1 MPDLT
6 CHASGGRTPLAQ
18 VRGSSAC
25 RGCRSG
31 RAALAALCDD
41 EAAAHGKHR
50 ESETAGGADA
60 GVAPVKAAGSGDPD
74 DLHRGL
80 GGWRGCS
87 HGGVEVELCQA
98 PVGAMALSASASASV
113 VLIGIGWLR
122 GVIGGTSWV
131 AGHPGVI
138 GSGGTV
144 PPAGRRAVGGGGASV
159 GGGSRAAHRGALRVV
174 VALPAGS
181 RDRA

>member
-1 MPDLT
+1 
-6 CHASGGRTPLAQ
+6 
-18 VRGSSAC
+18 V
-25 RGCRSG
+25 
-31 RAALAALCDD
+31 
-41 EAAAHGKHR
+41 
-50 ESETAGGADA
+50 
-60 GVAPVKAAGSGDPD
+60 VA
-74 DLHRGL
+74 R
-80 GGWRGCS
+80 
-87 HGGVEVELCQA
+87 
-98 PVGAMALSASASASV
+98 
-113 VLIGIGWLR
+113 
-122 GVIGGTSWV
+122 VIGGISWV